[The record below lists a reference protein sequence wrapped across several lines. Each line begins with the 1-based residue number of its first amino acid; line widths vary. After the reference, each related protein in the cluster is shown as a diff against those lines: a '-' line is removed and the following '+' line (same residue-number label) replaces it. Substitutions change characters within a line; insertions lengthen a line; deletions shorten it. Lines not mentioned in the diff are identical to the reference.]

1 MHVYTCRSI
10 FWVVFSCSTP
20 QFLLLYWFTF
30 PTHYILNCTVA
41 PCCVVVFRRST
52 GIGPNYPAN
61 YTQWH
66 PVTPNVSPLKQVS
79 SSMIKTCTTVHKWTS
94 VIPKCF
100 FHCWLC
106 SKFSMLCFMYFAST
120 LALISALPWHPL
132 HFWSV
137 QVLCIVTA
145 HGGGRCMTIHTVQ
158 GSSSRKTTL
167 VDQMWNVM

>member
-30 PTHYILNCTVA
+30 PTHYIHNCTVA
-41 PCCVVVFRRST
+41 PCCVVAFRRST

-61 YTQWH
+61 DTQWH

-100 FHCWLC
+100 F
-106 SKFSMLCFMYFAST
+106 FTVGY
-120 LALISALPWHPL
+120 
-132 HFWSV
+132 V
-137 QVLCIVTA
+137 QSFQSYVLCILPA
-145 HGGGRCMTIHTVQ
+145 HWRWFLHCHGIHYTFDLCRLCVL
-158 GSSSRKTTL
+158 SMHREVVVFDKYTR
-167 VDQMWNVM
+167 